1 MKHSSLLRSTSLV
14 SCMTFISRIMGFVRD
29 MLIAQFFGAAAGMDA
44 FYVAFKI
51 PNFMRRL
58 FAEGAFSQAFVP
70 VLAEYQQTKTL
81 EEVRLF
87 LARIAGTL
95 SAVLTLVT
103 LLGIIGSPLIIRLFA
118 PGFGD
123 DTERFALA
131 STMLQLTFPY
141 LMLISLTGMAGAILN
156 TYGYFGV
163 PAFTPVFLN
172 ICMIL
177 SALYLSPRCTVPVV
191 GLAWGVLIAGIVQLL
206 FQIPFL
212 YRRQLLIRPRLVK
225 KDAGVQKVLKLMVPA
240 LFGVSVAQINLL
252 VDTIFASFLPVSSVT
267 WLYYTD
273 RLTDFPLGVFGVAI
287 ATVILPHL
295 SRRRAAQSTEHFSK
309 ALDWGLRLLLL
320 IGLPAGL
327 SLAVFALP
335 AIAACF
341 AYGQYNAWDVL
352 QTQKSLITLGVGVPA
367 FMMVKVLASGFY
379 ACQNIKTPVKVG
391 AVCMLANSILCAI
404 LIKPMA
410 HAGLAL
416 ASSLASYLNCAL
428 LLILLT
434 RRHIFQLQAGW
445 RRYLLQ
451 LSIANLVMVGYL
463 FWVRADVVYWMHL
476 PRITRLSVLIL
487 HISIAALIYLISLW
501 VCGVRIT
508 HFRGQIKG
516 ES

>member
-1 MKHSSLLRSTSLV
+1 
-14 SCMTFISRIMGFVRD
+14 MTFISRILGFVRD
-29 MLIAQFFGAAAGMDA
+29 MLIAQTFGAAPGMDA

-70 VLAEYQQTKTL
+70 VLAEYQKTRTL
-81 EEVRLF
+81 DEVRLF

-103 LLGIIGSPLIIRLFA
+103 VIGVVASPIIVRVFA
-118 PGFGD
+118 PGFGG
-123 DTERFALA
+123 DTDRFALA
-131 STMLQLTFPY
+131 SSMLQLTFPY

-172 ICMIL
+172 ISMIL
-177 SALYLSPRCTVPVV
+177 CALYLSPHCAVPVV

-212 YRRQLLIRPRLVK
+212 YRRQLLIRPRLGRR
-225 KDAGVQKVLKLMVPA
+225 DPGVQKVLKLMVPA
-240 LFGVSVAQINLL
+240 LFGVSIAQINLL

-295 SRRRAAQSTEHFSK
+295 ARRRTEQNSEHFSR

-327 SLAVFALP
+327 CLVVFAMP
-335 AIAACF
+335 AIASCF
-341 AYGQYNAWDVL
+341 AYGKYSAFDVL
-352 QTQKSLITLGVGVPA
+352 QTQKSLITLGLGVPA

-379 ACQNIKTPVKVG
+379 ACQDIKTPVKVG
-391 AVCMLANSILCAI
+391 ALCMLLNSILCFV

-410 HAGLAL
+410 HAGLTL
-416 ASSLASYLNCAL
+416 ASSIASYVNCGLLLL
-428 LLILLT
+428 LLIK
-434 RRHIFQLQAGW
+434 RDIFQLQKGW
-445 RRYLLQ
+445 WRYMSQLIVANVAVMIYLL
-451 LSIANLVMVGYL
+451 AM
-463 FWVRADVVYWMHL
+463 RADLLYWMNL
-476 PRITRLSVLIL
+476 TRFSRLGVLVL
-487 HISIAALIYLISLW
+487 HIGIACVIYIVSLGI
-501 VCGVRIT
+501 CGVRVAQ
-508 HFRGQIKG
+508 FRGQIRM